1 MSKDFVRSISD
12 FKGKKSSEILHRIHI
27 DHVLLP
33 LVAVVLFFGLAI
45 LHSASSGEIEV
56 IYSQSVRI
64 ALGFILMLAIA
75 QVPGHYFFRWAPIM
89 YLGSVVLLFCV
100 YFFGVEAKG
109 GKRWLEILGIFRFQ
123 PSEIRTR

>member
-1 MSKDFVRSISD
+1 MSRDFVRSISD
-12 FKGKKSSEILHRIHI
+12 FKGKKNSEILHRIHI

-33 LVAVVLFFGLAI
+33 LVAVVLLFGLAI

-75 QVPGHYFFRWAPIM
+75 QVPGH
-89 YLGSVVLLFCV
+89 
-100 YFFGVEAKG
+100 
-109 GKRWLEILGIFRFQ
+109 
-123 PSEIRTR
+123 